1 MMSAV
6 SLIAASST
14 ASLFASNAGRLAV
27 LALPTALGVALAGI
41 GVVRDARAAVTS
53 LNAFTLY
60 VGFPAI
66 VVTSVLRV
74 DAAVARS
81 WAFWLVIPVVD
92 AIAVAGCALWSRR
105 DPRRLAG
112 TMALVCLFGNT
123 AYLGIPFVVS
133 VLGESSRG
141 PVALL
146 VVVQVTMAVAFGPE
160 LLRRWSGATAPEA
173 AGVGATLR
181 RMGTQPLLWSP
192 VVGWAARLLPE
203 GPAGAVDDALSPLAA
218 ATAPLAM
225 FLLGLYL
232 YEHRT
237 ALRVGSPGV
246 GAHVAVRLVA
256 MPAISLGVA
265 VAFERWA
272 ALPSSVVGVVVIMG
286 AMPAAIA
293 TFSIAEQAEVATA
306 RVADIVVR
314 TSLCSL
320 VTLPIV
326 ATLVRS

>member
-1 MMSAV
+1 MSAV
-6 SLIAASST
+6 SLVAASSS

-27 LALPTALGVALAGI
+27 LALPTALGVVLAARRIVGD
-41 GVVRDARAAVTS
+41 VRAAVAS

-74 DAAVARS
+74 DASVARS

-92 AIAVAGCALWSRR
+92 ALALGGCALWSRR
-105 DPRRLAG
+105 DPQRLAG

-133 VLGESSRG
+133 VLGEASRG

-146 VVVQVTMAVAFGPE
+146 VVVQVTVAVAVGPE
-160 LLRRWSGATAPEA
+160 LLRRWSGERAPVSTGVAATA
-173 AGVGATLR
+173 R
-181 RMGTQPLLWSP
+181 RMAIQPLLWSP
-192 VVGWAARLLPE
+192 VVGWAARSLPP
-203 GPAGAVDDALSPLAA
+203 GGVGAVDDALSPLAA

-232 YEHRT
+232 YEHRA

-246 GAHVAVRLVA
+246 GLHVAVRLGA

-265 VAFERWA
+265 LAFERWA
-272 ALPSSVVGVVVIMG
+272 GLPSSVVDIVVIMG

-293 TFSIAEQAEVATA
+293 TFSIAEQADVATA

-314 TSLCSL
+314 TSVCSL
-320 VTLPIV
+320 VTLPVI